1 MMNQNT
7 MTIVAQAL
15 AHTMFM
21 KKCTLLDT
29 RIEGSL
35 NEAFDN
41 EKISQGRS
49 QRIIDKFG
57 QLMMNEG
64 DTMTQYKYEGP
75 VMMFDKVISH
85 NWVDETYAISEK
97 RARVNLM
104 YRYNKE
110 HKQIASTR
118 ISLPG
123 KIIVVED

>member
-1 MMNQNT
+1 MMPT
-7 MTIVAQAL
+7 HTITIIANSL
-15 AHTMFM
+15 AHISFM
-21 KKCTLLDT
+21 RKCELLDT

-64 DTMTQYKYEGP
+64 DIMAQYKYEGP
-75 VMMFDKVISH
+75 VMMFDKVVSH
-85 NWVDETYAISEK
+85 NWADETYAISEK
-97 RARVNLM
+97 KARVNLM

-110 HKQIASTR
+110 HKQIPSTK

-123 KIIVVED
+123 KIMKVV